1 MLEFVGAT
9 LLLLVTP
16 GPGVLSIAGIGSGF
30 GFIAGLRFLLGLCL
44 GNFLVGL
51 AVILGLKAVLFSV
64 PYLPEILLVLS
75 LAYLSYLAFK
85 IAFAGSEIAFIKA
98 KRVPGFIDALILQT
112 INPKAYAVNATFF
125 TTFNFWPDHFSQMIL
140 VKILIVNLIWIPV
153 HFGWLYAGATLRK
166 LDLPPIMKRAINVF
180 MALSMV
186 LVVLLAITSQATN

>member
-85 IAFAGSEIAFIKA
+85 IAFSGSEIAFIKA

-186 LVVLLAITSQATN
+186 LVVLLAITSQATS